1 MHLECMRKALMM
13 SGVRAVPRSAE
24 AHLPVD
30 PHPAPKHDEGEGP
43 RPRRPRK
50 RKPGDEIAEGDA
62 HQLDVEA

>member
-1 MHLECMRKALMM
+1 MM

-24 AHLPVD
+24 ARLPVD
-30 PHPAPKHDEGEGP
+30 PHPAPKRDEGDES
-43 RPRRPRK
+43 PRRPRK